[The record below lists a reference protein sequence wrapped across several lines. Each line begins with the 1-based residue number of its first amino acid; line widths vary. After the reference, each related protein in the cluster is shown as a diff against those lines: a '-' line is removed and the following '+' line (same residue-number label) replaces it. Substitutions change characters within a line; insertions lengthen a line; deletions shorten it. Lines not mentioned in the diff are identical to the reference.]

1 MIDDEK
7 NIDVRNLLLR
17 LPQVKAS
24 DDFMIKLQH
33 KINLSENS
41 APLQTQK
48 KRFFRKYI
56 LVPSLSFGTILITGI
71 IVWAVFFHNPVNQ
84 FSDVNTKSES
94 PQPNQNLAVETP
106 KSDIQPNGT
115 KIPQQN
121 QTEQSL
127 STTNDN
133 NHNEQQRQQEPTQPV
148 YRNEPSERVTPYVQP
163 MEEKSPDINI
173 QRESRKTEANPP
185 LPNRNY
191 QNQTE
196 PTDKIL
202 KSDAPVRIKV
212 DESPSDS
219 RKIKSKDFNGGVS
232 PDNRDNNVSS
242 PNQPDNPISSP
253 DKSTKVNKDDSAPVM
268 KDKTD
273 TVKKDSSSKNKKES
287 VTKDKKNPA
296 TKNKPKDN
304 AKGNIKASPSPKPEP
319 EKKPQEQKQ
328 NN

>member
-7 NIDVRNLLLR
+7 NIEVRNLLLR
-17 LPQVKAS
+17 LPPVKAS
-24 DDFMIKLQH
+24 DDFMIRLQH
-33 KINLSENS
+33 KINLSENA

-48 KRFFRKYI
+48 KSFFRRYV

-71 IVWAVFFHNPVNQ
+71 IVWAVFFHSTANQ

-94 PQPNQNLAVETP
+94 PQQNQNLAVETP
-106 KSDIQPNGT
+106 KSDNQPNGT
-115 KIPQQN
+115 RTPQQN
-121 QTEQSL
+121 QSEQSL
-127 STTNDN
+127 VTTNDDN
-133 NHNEQQRQQEPTQPV
+133 SYERQKQQEPTRTE
-148 YRNEPSERVTPYVQP
+148 YRNEPSERVTPNVQP
-163 MEEKSPDINI
+163 MEENAPDFNI

-185 LPNRNY
+185 VPNLNY
-191 QNQTE
+191 PKE
-196 PTDKIL
+196 SGPTDRIL
-202 KSDAPVRIKV
+202 KSDAPVRIKA

-219 RKIKSKDFNGGVS
+219 RKIKSKDLNSGVS

-242 PNQPDNPISSP
+242 PNESDNPISSP
-253 DKSTKVNKDDSAPVM
+253 DKKAKVNKDDNAPVM

-273 TVKKDSSSKNKKES
+273 TVKKDSTSKNKKEA

-304 AKGNIKASPSPKPEP
+304 SKGNIKASPSPKPEP